1 MTSAATPP
9 NPFSASGMIDNL
21 SLFVGRKDEIRQ
33 IISRMEGA
41 QPTSINIYG
50 EKRIGKSSLLYH
62 FYLTWENL
70 VQNPSRY
77 VVIFLSLQNAQ
88 TWTENQFYQAV
99 AEELLKSATVMNNS
113 ALSQPLQVTTLDRV
127 TFSDAIKEWKKQGVL
142 PVLCLDDFK
151 RIFENRN
158 VFNNDFYNNL
168 RYLMDSSSL
177 MLVIVSEAKLDVYS
191 EKYKLTSNFFNLGH
205 LIKLGELTEEETKDL
220 LLLPASTVS
229 NAVAVLGVHD
239 QNLCKQLAG
248 KHPFLLQLAG
258 SLACEARQMGKDED
272 WIRRKFDLEKRR
284 LPKKSFKF
292 SWRGILREVWL
303 IFSRIG
309 AFSLWL
315 ADIWNNSKAG
325 IFGIVIVVIIVLIIF
340 GFFNKQ
346 QVVAFLQYLLNL
358 VK

>member
-1 MTSAATPP
+1 MNPAATPP

-127 TFSDAIKEWKKQGVL
+127 TFSDAIKEWKKQRVL

-151 RIFENRN
+151 RLFENRN
-158 VFNNDFYNNL
+158 VFNNGFYDNL
-168 RYLMDSSSL
+168 RSLMDRSSL
-177 MLVIVSEAKLDVYS
+177 MLIMVTNEKLDSYID
-191 EKYKLTSNFFNLGH
+191 KNQLTSPFSNLCH
-205 LIKLGELTEEETKDL
+205 SIKLGKLTEEETKDL
-220 LLLPASTVS
+220 LLLPASTVP
-229 NAVAVLGVHD
+229 NAVAVLSVNE
-239 QNLCKQLAG
+239 QSLCKQLAG

-258 SLACEARQMGKDED
+258 YFACEARQMGKDED
-272 WIRRKFDLEKRR
+272 WIRRKFNLEKRR
-284 LPKKSFKF
+284 LPSRRKGKIWIRVRWLVWELPVRLGRIAKF
-292 SWRGILREVWL
+292 IGISVDDMSSWI
-303 IFSRIG
+303 IG
-309 AFSLWL
+309 L
-315 ADIWNNSKAG
+315 
-325 IFGIVIVVIIVLIIF
+325 VIVLIII
-340 GFFNKQ
+340 
-346 QVVAFLQYLLNL
+346 L
-358 VK
+358 VLIGVFH